1 MNLQDLTQAA
11 AIVSSL
17 AVVVSLIYA
26 SVQLRHNTR
35 ALMATTYNAVTSN
48 SLALLSPMTG
58 SPEFSGFLH
67 RAHAQPDTLTPAE
80 RMRFDAVMLTVF
92 RHWDNLYYQ
101 FRSGT
106 LDREMWDIYERT
118 LTRWLAQES
127 WANWFR
133 DNADSCSDSLRAL
146 LRGRLA
152 GRDTAGWG

>member
-1 MNLQDLTQAA
+1 MDLQDLTQIA
-11 AIVSSL
+11 AIVSSI

-58 SPEFSGFLH
+58 SPEFSEFLH
-67 RAHAQPDTLTPAE
+67 RAHAKPDTLTPAE
-80 RMRFDAVMLTVF
+80 RLRFDAVMLAVF

-106 LDREMWDIYERT
+106 LDREMWEIYQRT
-118 LTRWLAQES
+118 LTRWLADEA
-127 WANWFR
+127 WAAWFR
-133 DNADSCSDSLRAL
+133 ENAHSCSESLRAL
-146 LRGRLA
+146 VHERLA
-152 GRDTAGWG
+152 SRSAGRG

>member
-1 MNLQDLTQAA
+1 MDLQNLTQIA
-11 AIVSSL
+11 AIVSSI

-58 SPEFSGFLH
+58 SPEFSESLH
-67 RAHAQPDTLTPAE
+67 RAHANPETLTPAE
-80 RMRFDAVMLTVF
+80 RMRFDAVVLTVF

-106 LDREMWDIYERT
+106 LDREMWEIYERA
-118 LTRWLAQES
+118 LTHWLANEA
-127 WANWFR
+127 WAAWFR
-133 DNADSCSDSLRAL
+133 ENAASCSQSLRDL
-146 LRGRLA
+146 VHSRLPKQA
-152 GRDTAGWG
+152 G